1 MRLKERK
8 HVSKYTIKGS
18 QVDVDQEA
26 SLATGRRGVVEFLS
40 FSLIY
45 DFEKNKDI
53 RETLVKKIFIR
64 L

>member
-53 RETLVKKIFIR
+53 RETLV
-64 L
+64 